1 MPLDFEKVQSECSAE
16 LRDMPLKPQ
25 YGPLIYRKQSKEVG
39 VMSLGAY
46 CETDPDSEHLTA
58 GLV

>member
-1 MPLDFEKVQSECSAE
+1 MFGRVARYAIETTIRAIDKHE
-16 LRDMPLKPQ
+16 
-25 YGPLIYRKQSKEVG
+25 QSKEVE

-46 CETDPDSEHLTA
+46 CETDSDSEHLTA